1 MAKVNGTLFSA
12 IIFKYYGF
20 ELSEEEKSWFCC
32 DGKELRGSILSGDKR
47 GEAIV
52 QMVSHSCRTVLGEGF
67 YNGNKESEIPALR
80 ELLVSTCT
88 ENQKVSMDAL
98 HFNPTT
104 LNQIA
109 AAGGKFLAGLKSN
122 QEELLSD
129 MKFVS
134 RGKGLYSK
142 EKHEK
147 GHGRIEY
154 RKYDCYD
161 VSREWFD
168 KRWADTGFKTLVQVE
183 RKRKIVITGN
193 KTDEISYFLSNM
205 ETKNIQI
212 AEELFDAVRNHWQ
225 VEVNNN
231 VRDCSLKEDKL
242 RCIDPRAS
250 RIMASCRT
258 LVIKLLD
265 RAELKNKPAQIDHFA
280 DDFKGLLRWLRKIN
294 FL

>member
-1 MAKVNGTLFSA
+1 MAKVNGIAFSA
-12 IIFKYYGF
+12 IIFKHYGF

-32 DGKELRGSILSGDKR
+32 DGKELRGSILRGDKR

-52 QMVSHSCRTVLGEGF
+52 QMVSHASRAVLGEGF
-67 YNGNKESEIPALR
+67 YNGSKESEIPAVR

-104 LNQIA
+104 LNRIA
-109 AAGGKFLAGLKSN
+109 AAEGKFLAGLKSN

-134 RGKGLYSK
+134 RRKSLYSR

-161 VSREWFD
+161 VSRESFD
-168 KRWADTGFKTLVQVE
+168 GRWANVGFKTLVQVR
-183 RKRKIVITGN
+183 RKRKIVINGN
-193 KTDEISYFLSNM
+193 KTDETSYFLSNI
-205 ETKNIQI
+205 ETENIQT
-212 AEELFDAVRNHWQ
+212 AGELFDAVRNHWQ
-225 VEVNNN
+225 IEVNNN

-250 RIMASCRT
+250 RVMASCRT

-265 RAELKNKPAQIDHFA
+265 RADVKNKPAQIDHFA
-280 DDFKGLLRWLRKIN
+280 DDFKSLLLWLRKIN